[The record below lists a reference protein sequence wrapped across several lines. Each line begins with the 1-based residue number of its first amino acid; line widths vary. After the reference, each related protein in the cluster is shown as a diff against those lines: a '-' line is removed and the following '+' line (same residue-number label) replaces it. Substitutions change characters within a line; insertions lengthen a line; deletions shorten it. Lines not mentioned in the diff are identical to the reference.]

1 MTPILEQEIIE
12 ELVPVMGNDMAEFI
26 GTFIT
31 YSAVLLG
38 QMTAHAEKGDL
49 GSLIMVV
56 HSFKGSSRNIG
67 ATALAD
73 RLSELEATLR
83 QAGMAG
89 IDPAFGPVHS
99 DYQDVCSALQQY
111 LR

>member
-1 MTPILEQEIIE
+1 MTPILEREVIE

-26 GTFIT
+26 GTFIA
-31 YSAVLLG
+31 YSAELLG
-38 QMTAHAEKGDL
+38 QMSAHAEKGDL

-67 ATALAD
+67 ATVLAD

-83 QAGMAG
+83 QAGMVG
-89 IDPAFGPVHS
+89 IDPAFGAVQA
-99 DYQDVCSALQQY
+99 DYEDVCTALQQY
-111 LR
+111 L